1 MFMLFSILPAFL
13 VAWALGG
20 RFEGFLKQRFRSV
33 WLIWVALG
41 VQIILFT
48 PLGNGIPA
56 GSLRL
61 AHSLTYLPIV
71 AFLVLNRSAGLALI
85 AVGVASN
92 FVAIVANG
100 GLMPVDPQ
108 AQQAVFGA
116 GFDYGHPVNTDATA
130 DHLLLLGD
138 VMALPSWFPFANAFS
153 IGDLL
158 LAVGLVWA
166 VARLSVGSSHS
177 MLPPEVT
184 QLVSRGRRKSVVT
197 PFVAVTVGWM
207 VLAVTVGQVI
217 GAGRVGFAVVLLIAG
232 FGPIAAATFSAG
244 FGAWAQS
251 ARIIGVAPFVI
262 ILTAVTAR
270 WMPSVIM
277 LLAAVAAGLLMSA
290 LSARAT
296 TTAGRGCDPM
306 RDVLACAAAA
316 LGLAVG
322 SVLVIQFGWAVAAGI
337 AGVIGVAAT
346 ARRRDTQV
354 SLTAR
359 RGEAHPSPG
368 MRGLASGVAL
378 TAVAV
383 GLVGIG
389 ALATAAPVWATA
401 ELGLQANGFGLLG
414 AALTCGVLCGTV
426 MTISVSP
433 VPTVSLVGTAL
444 LFCALSVGLIA
455 SSTLA
460 MTAVAGA
467 VVLGI
472 SVSIVA
478 WIVRR
483 QLSSVGRALGWSLLA
498 CGSTLGVLVSR
509 AGTVDAMWALC
520 TVVGG
525 MGTGLVVMG
534 IPNRVARTRLVTT

>member
-61 AHSLTYLPIV
+61 AHSLTYLPII

-108 AQQAVFGA
+108 AQQAVFGV

-197 PFVAVTVGWM
+197 PFVAATVGWM

-444 LFCALSVGLIA
+444 LFCALSFGLIA

>member
-61 AHSLTYLPIV
+61 AHSLTYLPII

-197 PFVAVTVGWM
+197 PFVAATVGWM

-444 LFCALSVGLIA
+444 LFCALSFGLIA

>member
-1 MFMLFSILPAFL
+1 MFMLFAILPAFL

-61 AHSLTYLPIV
+61 AHSLTYLPII

-197 PFVAVTVGWM
+197 PFVAATVGWM

-444 LFCALSVGLIA
+444 LFCALSFGLIA

>member
-61 AHSLTYLPIV
+61 AHSLTYLPII

-108 AQQAVFGA
+108 AQQAVFGV

-197 PFVAVTVGWM
+197 PFVAATVGWM

-232 FGPIAAATFSAG
+232 FGPIAAATLSAG

-433 VPTVSLVGTAL
+433 GPTVSLVGTAL
-444 LFCALSVGLIA
+444 LFCALSFGLIA

-483 QLSSVGRALGWSLLA
+483 RLSSVGRALGWSLLA

>member
-61 AHSLTYLPIV
+61 AHSLTYLPII

-197 PFVAVTVGWM
+197 PFVAATVGWM

-444 LFCALSVGLIA
+444 LFCALSFGLIA

-498 CGSTLGVLVSR
+498 CGSALGVLVSR

>member
-1 MFMLFSILPAFL
+1 MFMLFAILPAFL

-41 VQIILFT
+41 VQLILFT

-61 AHSLTYLPIV
+61 AHSLTYLPII
-71 AFLVLNRSAGLALI
+71 AFLVLNRAAGLALI
-85 AVGVASN
+85 AVGVATN

-197 PFVAVTVGWM
+197 PFVAATVGWM
-207 VLAVTVGQVI
+207 VLAVTVGQAI

-322 SVLVIQFGWAVAAGI
+322 AVLVIQFGWAVAAGI

-368 MRGLASGVAL
+368 MRGLASGVVL

-444 LFCALSVGLIA
+444 LFCALSFGLIA

-472 SVSIVA
+472 SVSLVA

-520 TVVGG
+520 IVVGG
-525 MGTGLVVMG
+525 MGAGLVVMG

>member
-1 MFMLFSILPAFL
+1 MFMLFAILPAFL

-61 AHSLTYLPIV
+61 AHSLTYLPII
-71 AFLVLNRSAGLALI
+71 AFLVLNRAAGLALI

-108 AQQAVFGA
+108 AQQAVFGV

-197 PFVAVTVGWM
+197 PFVAATVGWM

-444 LFCALSVGLIA
+444 LFCALSFGLIA